1 MSEKERRIS
10 PRKECTVP
18 LRFRVVTNGHGEQ
31 AEDIAAAYRLRR
43 SKDPAHVA
51 ALEGEALNVSE
62 HGVYFTSRENLH
74 VGEALE
80 MRFTLPWELT
90 GRSPELVR
98 CRARVVHVDENADPQ
113 GDGGTLRAPGRG
125 AQLGQLTAPA
135 SKAYLLPAARGCTV
149 NAVFAVVVLL
159 KSSATCTASVCSP
172 GGSPGSSR

>member
-10 PRKECTVP
+10 PRKQCTVP
-18 LRFRVVTNGHGEQ
+18 LRFRVVTDGNRNQ
-31 AEDIAAAYRLRR
+31 VEDFTATYRLRR
-43 SKDPAHVA
+43 SKDPAHAA

-113 GDGGTLRAPGRG
+113 G
-125 AQLGQLTAPA
+125 
-135 SKAYLLPAARGCTV
+135 ARGFGATV
-149 NAVFAVVVLL
+149 ERFEPLVV
-159 KSSATCTASVCSP
+159 ARNWAN
-172 GGSPGSSR
+172 